1 MPGVSPFAKFST
13 APAATGLYDPARDRD
28 ACGLAM
34 VATLRGT
41 AGHDIVET
49 ALNALRNLEHRGAV
63 GSDAGTGDGAGILT
77 QIPDNFFRGVVSF
90 DLPAKGTYGAGLV
103 FVAEDEISSAEAGF
117 ENLATEE
124 NLKVIGWR
132 DVPVRPEVLGD
143 LAREAMPVVRQVF
156 VTSPDGI
163 SGIELE
169 RRLFRLRKR
178 SERTQI
184 GRASCRE
191 RVSSPV

>member
-1 MPGVSPFAKFST
+1 MPGMSPFAKFST

-77 QIPDNFFRGVVSF
+77 QVPD
-90 DLPAKGTYGAGLV
+90 
-103 FVAEDEISSAEAGF
+103 
-117 ENLATEE
+117 
-124 NLKVIGWR
+124 
-132 DVPVRPEVLGD
+132 
-143 LAREAMPVVRQVF
+143 
-156 VTSPDGI
+156 
-163 SGIELE
+163 
-169 RRLFRLRKR
+169 
-178 SERTQI
+178 
-184 GRASCRE
+184 
-191 RVSSPV
+191 